1 LSIFLYSFVKD
12 KKNKVMKILLNLPK
26 ITLIFLLVGFLY
38 FLKAIVYI
46 IYYSFEAPLNFL
58 GGQIENMIRRLLKYV
73 K

>member
-1 LSIFLYSFVKD
+1 
-12 KKNKVMKILLNLPK
+12 MKILLNLPK